1 MEKQHTFV
9 TWMCHTKNS
18 KTDQSDQTNLISIG
32 ALSCPDFL
40 KNMYGK

>member
-9 TWMCHTKNS
+9 TWMCHTENS
-18 KTDQSDQTNLISIG
+18 KTDQNDQINLISIG

-40 KNMYGK
+40 KK